1 MIMTKLSKIL
11 LSVAVAGIGVGSV
24 IASIGVN
31 GHPWLAA
38 LLPLGAVSLGLFL
51 IVFMLEKEMAKY
63 DEEQATKLEG
73 YEGEKTARHAPETTM
88 DAGHVTGVA
97 LKERT
102 L

>member
-11 LSVAVAGIGVGSV
+11 LSVAVIGISAGCV
-24 IASIGVN
+24 IASIGV
-31 GHPWLAA
+31 HDRPWLAA
-38 LLPLGAVSLGLFL
+38 FLPLGAVSLGLFL

-63 DEEQATKLEG
+63 DEEEAMKLQR
-73 YEGEKTARHAPETTM
+73 YEGQTTTRAPETTLNT
-88 DAGHVTGVA
+88 ATVTGVV